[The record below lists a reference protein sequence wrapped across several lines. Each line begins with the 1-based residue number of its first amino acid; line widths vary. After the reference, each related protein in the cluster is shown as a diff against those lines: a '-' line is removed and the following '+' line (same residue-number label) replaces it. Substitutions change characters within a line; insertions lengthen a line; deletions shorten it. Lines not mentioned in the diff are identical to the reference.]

1 MEVLCISSIIS
12 IEENFQSWITQFYC
26 LCVYNGKIQFWE
38 KLNGLRDRSALLGA
52 LEVSFLFFID
62 KNKFLI
68 KKKKATM
75 RYFSSR
81 EHQIQKEK
89 KKLSVLQLWFIQFC
103 NQKHD
108 RDMLYC
114 NILNS
119 WLLYFAISCYSSLA
133 ISTKTLHQPL
143 PAKSSFLLGKP
154 LSFALG
160 IPQNFQG
167 EAQQHWQH

>member
-68 KKKKATM
+68 KKKSYNEVLLKQRTPNPK
-75 RYFSSR
+75 R
-81 EHQIQKEK
+81 K
-89 KKLSVLQLWFIQFC
+89 KKIIRSAVMI
-103 NQKHD
+103 
-108 RDMLYC
+108 YT
-114 NILNS
+114 IL
-119 WLLYFAISCYSSLA
+119 
-133 ISTKTLHQPL
+133 
-143 PAKSSFLLGKP
+143 
-154 LSFALG
+154 
-160 IPQNFQG
+160 
-167 EAQQHWQH
+167 